1 MSYVSIFTHTWSRF
15 QVENRIL
22 DSLLSYGLIL
32 CIKDRKW
39 SLLSSSPFPVLSLLY
54 EHSALSYLPSHLKF
68 PNLSQMALCPSGHR
82 ASEQNIYFD
91 MTMKDINF
99 KHFLLH
105 NCLNLNQNLTVCN
118 SPIEQV
124 AVVFLR
130 SKLIL
135 KMNDSFF
142 NQSRSCLYAG

>member
-1 MSYVSIFTHTWSRF
+1 M
-15 QVENRIL
+15 
-22 DSLLSYGLIL
+22 L

-54 EHSALSYLPSHLKF
+54 EHSGLSYLPSHLKF
-68 PNLSQMALCPSGHR
+68 PNLSQMAVRPSRHR
-82 ASEQNIYFD
+82 ASTENIYTY
-91 MTMKDINF
+91 MTMKDISIEI
-99 KHFLLH
+99 LLH
-105 NCLNLNQNLTVCN
+105 NCLFLNLNLTVCN
-118 SPIEQV
+118 SSIEEV
-124 AVVFLR
+124 AVVFLH